1 MMVLV
6 MVWDGFLII
15 GEGLGLQR
23 RAARHFADACW
34 ITSATLTTAYLT
46 LLGLVVIR

>member
-1 MMVLV
+1 MMLMV
-6 MVWDGFLII
+6 MLWDGFLII
-15 GEGLGLQR
+15 GEGLGLRR

-46 LLGLVVIR
+46 LLSLVAIR